1 MEKKKKKEESC
12 SIKLL
17 TLSGGAE
24 GPEGSLNNIALPVH
38 DFFFLFPWRSRC
50 ESRYSEISLH
60 EWRLTCRLF
69 LRKIKKKKKRKR
81 IKEWMRKWIW
91 HLETHFHLFRRKEEV
106 ALHFYSSVGTDVNIK
121 RGKHPHRHR
130 LHSNKLY
137 TGAPLPQY
145 PQQPVFIV
153 TIHMYTG

>member
-1 MEKKKKKEESC
+1 MFDKIAYTVRRGLKDQKAVWT
-12 SIKLL
+12 ILR
-17 TLSGGAE
+17 
-24 GPEGSLNNIALPVH
+24 SLYMI
-38 DFFFLFPWRSRC
+38 FFFLFPWRSRC

>member
-1 MEKKKKKEESC
+1 MKKKKKKKESC

-17 TLSGGAE
+17 TLSGGGWRTRRQFE
-24 GPEGSLNNIALPVH
+24 QYCTPCTW
-38 DFFFLFPWRSRC
+38 FFFFVPLKKQVWKQIHRDIITWMTPYMQTVL
-50 ESRYSEISLH
+50 E
-60 EWRLTCRLF
+60 
-69 LRKIKKKKKRKR
+69 KDKKKKKKE
-81 IKEWMRKWIW
+81 KEWMRKWIW